1 MNPSE
6 ITAASRLIRYALIP
20 KERPTPDSEYRELLD
35 RYRTDIAFAELV
47 ERIAEGLG
55 LDVHDRTSRLGLLIS
70 GRIDSPFAVTL
81 ENSGL
86 PLRTPTDQRL
96 QDRRCFGLVLLA
108 IVAYAYPNG
117 EALLEATSLPVRP
130 LEVERFLEQRV
141 SRLAQLDSDPDYP
154 EGQLSAAATTWLDLP
169 AMRVTDKNRIA
180 RECHRW
186 YVIKTLEFLV
196 TQNRARREET
206 LDSEAGE
213 AYVLNDRFGIG
224 LADVSEGLIEEM
236 SAPAS
241 EDHGTV

>member
-1 MNPSE
+1 MNPSD
-6 ITAASRLIRYALIP
+6 ITAASRLIRNALIP

-55 LDVHDRTSRLGLLIS
+55 LDVHDRTSRLGLLVS
-70 GRIDSPFAVTL
+70 GRTESPFAVTL

-86 PLRTPTDQRL
+86 PLRAPTDQRL

-117 EALLEATSLPVRP
+117 ESLLEATSLPVRP

-141 SRLAQLDSDPDYP
+141 SRLAQLESDPDYQ

-186 YVIKTLEFLV
+186 YVTKTLEFLV
-196 TQNRARREET
+196 AQNRARREET

-236 SAPAS
+236 SAAGG
-241 EDHGTV
+241 DDKGIA